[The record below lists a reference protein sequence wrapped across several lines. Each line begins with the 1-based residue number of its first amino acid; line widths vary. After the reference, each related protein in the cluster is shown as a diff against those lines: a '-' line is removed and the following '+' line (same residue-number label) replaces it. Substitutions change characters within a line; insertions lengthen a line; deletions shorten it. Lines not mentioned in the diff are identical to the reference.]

1 MEGAEST
8 RLDQGRSPSY
18 IASGLKRWPT
28 DPYVFGFRSQTP
40 PAQRAAFGTKG
51 EKGKT
56 EGVIDDAGWMH
67 TGDLATID
75 SEAYCVGRIKDMVI
89 RGGENPYPRE
99 IEEFL
104 YRHPKI
110 EEAQVFGV
118 ADLKYGEKLCVWI
131 KVEEES
137 EDDVRAFCTGQ
148 IAHQKAPRY
157 IMFVDE
163 FPMTVTGKMQKVIMR
178 QRTEE
183 QLGLK
188 AMTTA

>member
-1 MEGAEST
+1 
-8 RLDQGRSPSY
+8 
-18 IASGLKRWPT
+18 
-28 DPYVFGFRSQTP
+28 
-40 PAQRAAFGTKG
+40 
-51 EKGKT
+51 
-56 EGVIDDAGWMH
+56 MH

-118 ADLKYGEKLCVWI
+118 ADLKYGEELCVWI
-131 KVEEES
+131 KVEEGSRKTTFEPFAQARS
-137 EDDVRAFCTGQ
+137 LIRRP
-148 IAHQKAPRY
+148 PRY